1 VLQAP
6 RERREALDA
15 AARSWQSLPVTHGD
29 PGKDQ
34 RSSNQASA
42 LWRLATGSEPGT
54 PNLDRRLRDCE
65 SVCKN
70 LQAVPEQASAR
81 GCERPPFVV
90 TAGAVAAS
98 ISRTGRLAYLPVGLE
113 FVVRRRLGAG
123 RGPCSER
130 PSAHRLDRQG
140 PSCVDWRRP
149 VECGPPT
156 TRGRVPHCSKPG
168 TRQAS
173 VPDHEHSR
181 TAHGRGILAGSSRSS
196 ARRTGVSRA
205 HAARS

>member
-130 PSAHRLDRQG
+130 PSAHRLDRQ
-140 PSCVDWRRP
+140 
-149 VECGPPT
+149 
-156 TRGRVPHCSKPG
+156 VPHCSKPG